1 MPAAVGGRSQVSMGK
16 PVAKLKI
23 VCARSMHEVVTALA
37 YGFTSETGHEVE
49 LSFGTVGALQKR
61 LDAGETA
68 DVVISGL
75 PAIDRLEQAGAL
87 VPGSRRSIAT
97 TRIGV
102 AGRAGAAAPDIST
115 PEAFKQALIGARRI
129 AFSDAAVGGSAG
141 VHLAR
146 LFVDMGL
153 ADMIKQKGMPQ
164 QSGGEVATRVAKGEA
179 DLGMTLI
186 AEIVTVKGARV
197 LGPLPAPLG
206 NATTYCAGVMSVSA
220 VPETALAFIAAL
232 SRPDARDTW
241 TSAGFELP

>member
-1 MPAAVGGRSQVSMGK
+1 MGK

-23 VCARSMHEVVTALA
+23 MCARSMHEAVTALA
-37 YGFTSETGHEVE
+37 YDFTNATGHEVE
-49 LSFGTVGALQKR
+49 LGFGTVGALQKR

-68 DVVISGL
+68 DVVISGI

-87 VPGSRRSIAT
+87 VAGSRRNIAT

-102 AGRAGAAAPDIST
+102 AVRAGVAAPDIST
-115 PEAFKQALIGARRI
+115 PEAFKQALIRARRI

-153 ADMIKQKGMPQ
+153 GDMIKQKGMPQ
-164 QSGGEVATRVAKGEA
+164 QSGGEVATRVAEGEA

-186 AEIVTVKGARV
+186 AEIVTIKGARV

-206 NATTYCAGVMSVSA
+206 NATTYCGGVMAASA
-220 VPETALAFIAAL
+220 
-232 SRPDARDTW
+232 SPDAARDLITVLTSATASNVW

>member
-1 MPAAVGGRSQVSMGK
+1 MGK

-23 VCARSMHEVVTALA
+23 MCARSMHEAVTALA
-37 YGFTSETGHEVE
+37 YDFTNETGHEVE

-68 DVVISGL
+68 DVVISGI
-75 PAIDRLEQAGAL
+75 PPIDRLDEAGTL
-87 VPGSRRSIAT
+87 VAGSRKNIAT

-102 AGRAGAAAPDIST
+102 AVRAGVAAPDIST

-153 ADMIKQKGMPQ
+153 GDMIKQKGMPQ
-164 QSGGEVATRVAKGEA
+164 QSGGEVAARVADGEA

-186 AEIVTVKGARV
+186 AEIVTIKGARV

-220 VPETALAFIAAL
+220 APDAALAFIAAL
-232 SRPDARDTW
+232 TRPAAGDVW